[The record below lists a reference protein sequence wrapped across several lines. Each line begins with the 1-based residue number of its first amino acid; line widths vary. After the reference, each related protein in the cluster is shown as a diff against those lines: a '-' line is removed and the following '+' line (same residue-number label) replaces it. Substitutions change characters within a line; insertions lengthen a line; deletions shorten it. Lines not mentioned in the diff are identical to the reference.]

1 MLNYADRLPLE
12 WITGATPEVDE
23 KQRAT
28 TNLYVLEAVS
38 AIEEHSLDRVSE
50 EQPELHQ
57 ELHRLDAKLHL
68 LLDMVAR
75 LLRSHDRLPQPHAV
89 RVAVELIEIEA
100 GTANMAD
107 GAEGVLHLHLH
118 PAIPA
123 ALLLPGRIT
132 GTVRGEEGDWLQFQP
147 GELSAPELEALSR
160 HVFRHHRRSIAAAR
174 QGVPSA

>member
-1 MLNYADRLPLE
+1 MLNYPDRLPLE
-12 WITGATPEVDE
+12 WVPGATPEVDE
-23 KQRAT
+23 KQRIT
-28 TNLYVLEAVS
+28 TNLYLLEAVS
-38 AIEEHSLDRVSE
+38 AIEEHSLDRISE

-75 LLRSHDRLPQPHAV
+75 LLRSHDRLPRSRAV

-100 GTANMAD
+100 GGAD
-107 GAEGVLHLHLH
+107 MVVGAEGVLHLHLH

-132 GTVRGEEGDWLQFQP
+132 GTARDEDGEWLQFQP
-147 GELSAPELEALSR
+147 GELSDPELEALSR
-160 HVFRHHRRSIAAAR
+160 HVFRHHRRNIAAAR
-174 QGVPSA
+174 QGSTPA